1 MQGFI
6 GINHMDTWE
15 AFIQDVS
22 TWIAEGKIKTRETI
36 VEGLENAPDAL
47 IGLFS
52 GDNYGKMLVRIGE

>member
-1 MQGFI
+1 
-6 GINHMDTWE
+6 MDTWE